1 MSEEEQLDYVEDAE
15 DSSSAELSLIQ
26 AGNVSSASGSTRL
39 DTLRENLSKQQERLL
54 ALRERALRKSQEET
68 NQRQS
73 SMNDSME
80 SLSQRLSQLKTR
92 STEAN
97 SSICSSELQPQGMS
111 TPMLTPARDN
121 ASSKLQMLNQRTEQN
136 RALLEQRK
144 RNLAQ
149 SLQSVRT
156 GVRIELG
163 SSMNDLREHLAAV
176 EPPVSR
182 HRSALNLQE
191 QQQVTSEE
199 SQLKLLR
206 NKLKVLELKQSRKEL
221 ELEQK
226 VVELRNE
233 LEKKD
238 QELAERTQQNEQLE
252 KLSSQT
258 EEKPSVAEA
267 LESSS
272 LAAQQ
277 LERQQEQLTELRA
290 RNSELE
296 HANELL
302 EATRLELHEA
312 REKLLELE
320 QQNQTPVPA
329 STDEQVN
336 MELAKQ
342 LQQLQQQLEQLQAE
356 RSEQQQQQMP
366 SELEATVEQLQAQLA
381 AQEDELAEK
390 TTELNVLNVNMRL
403 LEEKLAQS
411 AKSKPIFLAED
422 TNPDADDQTEQLAQ
436 LKRQLDE
443 ANKVNIKLKLRCK
456 KAENKLTQMQ
466 NKDETQQQLSKLQ
479 ADNEQLQQRITMLED
494 EKGQLQ
500 LAHMEQEQ
508 QRESEQNE
516 PLVLQLEERVQQ
528 LECEK
533 LALDKQLSHYIN
545 ENMELLNKVEKL
557 SASSSAESIEIV
569 ERPTEEGEPVLEVGR
584 TTPSFVSEVTQTD
597 ADAEVQESLSQ
608 LRAESDELLQR
619 IELFSTERREV
630 LAKLEQLQTENAALQ
645 AQLAPNLSQE
655 LSSMQRSSEVV
666 AALDCGNAA
675 NLLENC
681 EHALDKLSTEL
692 QAYGQANEQRA
703 KLNACKKLAKQA
715 KLVHAQLSELL
726 LKVKE
731 SSSAVETVTV
741 VETVVAVTAPNGKA
755 LAEYEQLTAQNLE
768 LKAALARMQAQQE
781 SQQAGN
787 LAITS
792 DQSQQLV
799 QHEEELAKLR
809 AQLKFRKQEQQR
821 QRQQH
826 DAQLAAKVT
835 ELDELQCQLDDY
847 KARALELQSDSNQS
861 DEQLAQLQTEQ
872 DALQQQL
879 LKQQE
884 QAEADKAQLR
894 TELEQV
900 QQELHSREQKQL
912 RQRKQFELKLAAKN
926 KEFTELESE
935 LSVQL
940 ERACVAE
947 RELQHQLER
956 TKEQLQLRQQ
966 ELMEVEHERATL
978 SREATMLRLQQDS
991 AEQDVL
997 ELQELRMQ
1005 SIQDRTELENMRA
1018 QIDSL
1023 CANHTQELQALQQRI
1038 AELDT
1043 LGQQQTDEEAE
1054 NKRLTAKVRDL
1065 QDQLSRQ
1072 QQSASVALFD
1082 AAPDDDEPTIFDQIL
1097 ASAPVGSLASVSR
1110 RQHNVSDWEKLAR
1123 DLQEQLAESN
1133 QSLRELRHRVQ
1144 RDVDQ
1149 HEAAEE
1155 RQRLAQME
1163 ALIQPVDAGAASLH
1177 QFFAA
1182 ADAALATT
1190 KQQQPQ
1196 LQLGAQDQPVEEPL
1210 IRPERAYLC
1219 QPEANA
1225 LAELQ
1230 SRYAEL
1236 EQQKSELHTKC
1247 AKLMKRL
1254 KEYRSKEQSAKNSA
1268 DAEQSVKSSVDAA
1281 PSTKSSADA
1290 EQLQQATA
1298 EREQLLNQLQQA
1310 NMLNMRQEDQLQQLK
1325 AIKQQQLQ
1333 HIQQEREQTAAERQE
1348 LLDQLQESNAVQIRQ
1363 REQLQQM
1370 HVQLKQQKHVS
1381 KERGQSARSELKEF
1395 EQLQQEQQRELER
1408 LRQENRQMLQRQ
1420 AESTQQHAG
1429 QLESLQRE
1437 LKLQQQALQQKQS
1450 EHAENFEQQQQEQQQ
1465 REQQLLEQLQQ
1476 SQLELEQQRQALEQL
1491 QQQQQAK
1498 QDQEQS
1504 TRSELQQLEQ
1514 LQQSQLL
1521 ELEQLRQQ
1529 NAELQKQAQQREEE
1543 TSQQYAGQ
1551 LDALQ
1556 RELLQQQQ
1564 TVQQKESEH
1573 AEKLEQ
1579 LQREKL
1585 QSEQQLLE
1593 QLQQTQAELE
1603 RQKQALEQL
1612 QQTQAE
1618 LERQKQALEQLQAQQ
1633 TSAPAPDMDA
1643 LRQHWEAQM
1652 DQRCS
1657 EVASSWQQ
1665 HLAQLEATHQ
1675 AQLQQLTAAQAVEV
1689 STGLPYETLLANLE
1703 SENAELDHQKIELNT
1718 KLAKLMK
1725 RLKEYRAKEQQPQQK
1740 QQQQQSQSSPDL
1752 DGAIIEE
1759 LRHQLQLVE
1768 TRQAQS
1774 AEQLQQAATEREK
1787 LMKRI
1792 DVLSAGNERMTELKE
1807 RQDMDVQMYQ
1817 TRIRELQDKLQQLE
1831 SWGDEPSSVT
1841 PVEVAATTTAPA
1853 SDDRL
1858 EQLQTDNQEL
1868 LMECQE
1874 LKERQDTEAQQYQ
1887 KRIRELQAKVEQ
1899 LESWVGEQIGVSTG
1913 TQVSDDKLEQ
1923 VQAENEELHVECQEL
1938 IKQKQQ
1944 LEQQLTQLQ
1953 QQQVSLAKET
1963 EVNKFEAEKEQYQ
1976 RSLEQAH
1983 QDKQQM
1989 EQQLA
1994 SVTKQYKDQEQ
2005 TIEQLQHER
2014 QQIQEREQQEK
2025 EQLQRELADL
2035 RVNSEQLAVNDEST
2049 ALLQEKEAEI
2059 VHLKQRNQELMQ
2071 ENQTEALVLELLTKN
2086 QELQMLRMQ
2095 VKQLEEDKLEHQ
2107 AAHNTELQ
2115 LDAVQQTQQAAEL
2128 EQQLSQLQAE
2138 KHDMEEELR
2147 VLNNHVL
2154 ASLELE
2160 DKLKQ
2165 AVLQLD
2171 TKTIEI
2177 SELRK
2182 SVETLQQQQQ
2192 QQQQVAPVPSQDMEK
2207 LNQQWEAL
2215 VEQKCGEVAS
2225 SWQQHLAQLQ
2235 AAHQLELEQLRAT
2248 QPAIEVKTESASTST
2263 ANPQPMDASKLQQA
2277 LEAQEM
2283 EIVTLKEQL
2292 AIRSAEYAR
2301 LASQY
2306 DPFRL
2311 QGTRGGAAPTGADD
2325 TQAEYVPK
2333 SDLDY
2338 ALMMLHQRDMR
2349 VEEMILELV
2358 QLLGERDHLQLKLS
2372 DTLRQ
2377 LEAERSR
2384 LGDEGAT
2391 GGVGNVTASSS
2402 SPTSG
2407 SPSKISLDSNSDL
2420 TASAG
2425 ASGSDLKQK
2434 LAELQTIKHSKD
2446 KALVDEREQRLQQM
2460 MQLQRDMAK
2469 PANVSSQPPDID
2481 SLQSTQRSPQIGL
2494 MDWIMGKSE
2503 EEAPTKLQN

>member
-1370 HVQLKQQKHVS
+1370 HVQLKQQKH
-1381 KERGQSARSELKEF
+1381 
-1395 EQLQQEQQRELER
+1395 
-1408 LRQENRQMLQRQ
+1408 
-1420 AESTQQHAG
+1420 
-1429 QLESLQRE
+1429 
-1437 LKLQQQALQQKQS
+1437 
-1450 EHAENFEQQQQEQQQ
+1450 
-1465 REQQLLEQLQQ
+1465 
-1476 SQLELEQQRQALEQL
+1476 
-1491 QQQQQAK
+1491 
-1498 QDQEQS
+1498 
-1504 TRSELQQLEQ
+1504 
-1514 LQQSQLL
+1514 
-1521 ELEQLRQQ
+1521 
-1529 NAELQKQAQQREEE
+1529 
-1543 TSQQYAGQ
+1543 QYAGQ